1 MTPSVE
7 VFANPDALAERAA
20 AWLTDRA
27 ASKRGSFSLA
37 LSGGATPKR
46 LYQRLAMVPWRDRM
60 PWARVHVFWGDER
73 FVSPDHPDSNL
84 RMAREAMIARVPIPA
99 ANVHPVPTDGTPEDA
114 ARRYE
119 EELRAFAAGR
129 AFGPL
134 FDVQLLGLGLDGHTA
149 SLFPGASVLAEREA
163 WAAAVLGAK
172 HHEARITLTYPV
184 LDSSGDVAFL
194 VAGEEKRAVLRR
206 LLEGDAALPAAGVR
220 PAGSV
225 TVFADRAAAGP

>member
-7 VFANPDALAERAA
+7 VFANADALAERAA
-20 AWLTDRA
+20 AWLADRA

-60 PWARVHVFWGDER
+60 PWARVYLFWGDER
-73 FVSPDHPDSNL
+73 FVPPDHPDSNQ
-84 RMAREAMIARVPIPA
+84 RMAREAVIARVPIPA
-99 ANVHPVPTDGTPEDA
+99 ANVHPVPTDGAPEDA

-119 EELRAFAAGR
+119 ADLRAFAAGR
-129 AFGPL
+129 PGEPL
-134 FDVQLLGLGLDGHTA
+134 FDVQLLGLGPDGHTA
-149 SLFPGASVLAEREA
+149 SLFPGTPALGERRS
-163 WAAAVLGAK
+163 WVAAVLGAK
-172 HHEARITLTYPV
+172 PEARITLTYPA
-184 LDSSGDVAFL
+184 LDSSGEVAFL

-220 PAGSV
+220 PAGPV
-225 TVFADRAAAGP
+225 TVFADRAAAGR